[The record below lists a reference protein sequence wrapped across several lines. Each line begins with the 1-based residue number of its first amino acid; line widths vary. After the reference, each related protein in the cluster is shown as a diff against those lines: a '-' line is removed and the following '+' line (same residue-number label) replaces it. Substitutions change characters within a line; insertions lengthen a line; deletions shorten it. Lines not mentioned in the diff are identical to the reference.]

1 MHRERPEQQG
11 RAAGPRGHVP
21 EAHAADEA
29 AAFDRRERQPVGRQA
44 AFAQPLGGLGEA
56 RLAEAQ
62 IEQRLAGANILRKLL
77 ADRGHGQLLPA
88 LAPSAPSVRTDWGRG
103 AGLAGSRRCQ
113 MWTVF
118 SGEKPLKATDE

>member
-29 AAFDRRERQPVGRQA
+29 AVFDRRERQPVGRQA

-62 IEQRLAGANILRKLL
+62 IEQRLAGANILHKLL

-88 LAPSAPSVRTDWGRG
+88 LHRARRQFERLGKGSRQ
-103 AGLAGSRRCQ
+103 AGSRRCQ